1 MDKHSTPS
9 PSFSNDDFFIKI
21 RLSITNANGIVFQ
34 SIPILMANT
43 NFFSDKEQTSASKE
57 KDLVI
62 PVIEETVSIGKTVK
76 ENATLKV
83 TKEVTEENETVD
95 VSLLSDDYTVEHVAV
110 NRYEDEAP
118 KVRQEGDTL
127 IVPVVKEVLVK
138 RLLVV
143 EEIRI
148 TKRRIEH
155 TEQHNVRLRKETV
168 KVERNE
174 IK

>member
-1 MDKHSTPS
+1 M
-9 PSFSNDDFFIKI
+9 SNTDFF
-21 RLSITNANGIVFQ
+21 
-34 SIPILMANT
+34 
-43 NFFSDKEQTSASKE
+43 DKERTAASTEKE
-57 KDLVI
+57 VVI
-62 PVIEETVSIGKTVK
+62 PVIEETVSIGKAVK

-83 TKEVTEENETVD
+83 TKEVTEKDETVD
-95 VSLLSDDYTVEHVAV
+95 VSLLSDDYIVEHVAV

-118 KVRQEGDTL
+118 KVRQEGNTL

-148 TKRRIEH
+148 TKRSVERS
-155 TEQHNVRLRKETV
+155 EQHNVRLRKETV